1 MSDPEGDKGDQYKR
15 HSRRGG
21 KKAKKQKELAEKFE
35 RGEHVPRAFAAIH
48 QSPSARPLSA
58 RQLVVGSS
66 AISVP
71 QVGLSSSFSSAPKF
85 GSLGGSSSSVG
96 HTFEPFE
103 GGASASSFVGP
114 EVVAES
120 FVVPVSVVPPP
131 NKLTTSTVP
140 VPKTVGYPSASP
152 PKGSQASN
160 LGIFPKLGA
169 VFKSASPPKGTS
181 EPTSLEASS
190 CGQSAIEVPVP
201 VTFESEASS
210 LSKSI
215 AVCSAPEPKLPPKR
229 LSEPV
234 APETNPPIVKTST
247 GTCTNPEIRV
257 SLDFHNVLDCE
268 YAGGPAPAGV
278 GVRGSN
284 QLAILEFLQQDQ
296 RHRIGVCSYIGEFGQ
311 KSQSRRAELRSNIQS
326 LNRFLTLRGIPNH
339 QLVSL
344 CICSDQ
350 DKCRINSNVC
360 AVHIDD
366 KASVIRAVRG
376 RGVSGVQFAQGFSH
390 EWPVIQT
397 TIADALQRVQSLV
410 FPRVYSQPFY

>member
-1 MSDPEGDKGDQYKR
+1 MSDREGDKGDQDKR

-21 KKAKKQKELAEKFE
+21 KKARKQKELAEKFA
-35 RGEHVPRAFAAIH
+35 RGEHVPRAFAATH
-48 QSPSARPLSA
+48 QSPSARPFPAKQGFL
-58 RQLVVGSS
+58 GSP
-66 AISVP
+66 ANSVP
-71 QVGLSSSFSSAPKF
+71 QVGLSSSSSSAPKF
-85 GSLGGSSSSVG
+85 GSLGGSGSAS

-103 GGASASSFVGP
+103 GGSPAISAVGPGVVAKSFVAP
-114 EVVAES
+114 SSVA
-120 FVVPVSVVPPP
+120 PPP
-131 NKLTTSTVP
+131 KLTTLVIP
-140 VPKTVGYPSASP
+140 VPKKVGYPSAPP
-152 PKGSQASN
+152 PKGSQVSN
-160 LGIFPKLGA
+160 PAITSKLGA
-169 VFKSASPPKGTS
+169 VFESASTPKRTFGLTS
-181 EPTSLEASS
+181 VEASS

-201 VTFESEASS
+201 VPLESEASS

-215 AVCSAPEPKLPPKR
+215 VVCGVSEPKLPPKR

-234 APETNPPIVKTST
+234 APETNPPIVKTFT
-247 GTCTNPEIRV
+247 ATRENLEIRV

-311 KSQSRRAELRSNIQS
+311 KSQSRRAELRSNVQS
-326 LNRFLTLRGIPNH
+326 LNRFLTLRGVPNH

-350 DKCRINSNVC
+350 DKRPITANVC
-360 AVHIDD
+360 AAHIDD

-376 RGVSGVQFAQGFSH
+376 RGVVGLQFAQGFSH
-390 EWPVIQT
+390 EWPVIKT

-410 FPRVYSQPFY
+410 FPRVYPLRFY